1 MNPVKRKRRVSLHG
15 GDLAFVICNTTLL
28 VLIFITTL
36 YPMLFVLSA
45 SFSEPSA
52 VSAGKMIL
60 FPINPTLSGYEY
72 IFQYK
77 EIWLGYANTIFY
89 TVAGTFLNLAFTL
102 PCAYALSRKDMLG
115 RGFIMTLFIVT
126 MYFSGGLIPSFLNI
140 YSMGLFNTRWV
151 MLVSGLVSTYNLIVA
166 RTFFANSIPWELH
179 EAARIDGCNDFKI
192 FSRIV
197 LPLSKPIIVVL
208 LLYYGIGHWNSYFNA
223 MIYLKDRALY
233 PLQLFLREI
242 LIQSS
247 FAASAIG
254 EGNVDAEA
262 IGALLKQQDTA
273 NLIKYGVIVISTVP
287 MLVIYPWLQKYFSKG
302 VMIGS
307 LKG

>member
-126 MYFSGGLIPSFLNI
+126 MYFSGGLIPLFIIINSLGLYDTYWSVLLPMGISTWNVI
-140 YSMGLFNTRWV
+140 ITRTSMQG
-151 MLVSGLVSTYNLIVA
+151 
-166 RTFFANSIPWELH
+166 IPPSLQES
-179 EAARIDGCNDFKI
+179 AKIDGCNDL
-192 FSRIV
+192 RV
-197 LPLSKPIIVVL
+197 LWNIIIPLSYPVIAVV
-208 LLYYGIGHWNSYFNA
+208 
-223 MIYLKDRALY
+223 ALY
-233 PLQLFLREI
+233 SAVGFWNMYFLPMVLTPSAKLQPLQLYLMKVVIQNSSEAMGAVQGYERLLSGAQLRYSIIMVSI
-242 LIQSS
+242 LPI
-247 FAASAIG
+247 IC
-254 EGNVDAEA
+254 V
-262 IGALLKQQDTA
+262 
-273 NLIKYGVIVISTVP
+273 
-287 MLVIYPWLQKYFSKG
+287 YPFVQKYFIKG
-302 VMIGS
+302 VMIGA